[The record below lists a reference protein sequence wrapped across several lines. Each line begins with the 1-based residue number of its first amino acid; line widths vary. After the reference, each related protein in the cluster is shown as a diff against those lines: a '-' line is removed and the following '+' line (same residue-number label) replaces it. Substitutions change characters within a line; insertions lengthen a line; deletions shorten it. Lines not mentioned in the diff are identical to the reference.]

1 MICWNEEKTIDLS
14 LKSIADFADEVVIVD
29 TGSFDNTL
37 KVAQDTMDKLSLSGQ
52 IKQKKITKLVDARL
66 ESLQLCNGDWVLM
79 QDSNLVLSNALKHE
93 IIKNMKNRPKFGG
106 AVKSLNLMGDYSHF
120 FENRAFMDY
129 HRIFVKRDEIKWL
142 TNVDRPVFLGKI
154 ISYNFWAVN
163 LSRVRPAWRYWLRG
177 EPFDRRYYDNRA
189 KKSDIQ
195 NKWLRSV
202 KYPSLIKYV
211 KSKTSLTR
219 KDVKH
224 IVPGWL
230 RDVIRK
236 FEKPE
241 GYQNIANIQ
250 YHWQKEDK
258 YHSILEYI
266 ENTKGLTIED
276 VKELAPEWFLG
287 QLVVEAKR
295 LTPAY
300 KLGLPE
306 VIREEME
313 DPRYKLIY
321 EDDEIVGRWPEL

>member
-1 MICWNEEKTIDLS
+1 MRITSSMICWNEEKTIDLS

-37 KVAQDTMDKLSLSGQ
+37 KIAQETMDKLRISGQ

-93 IIKNMKNRPKFGG
+93 ITKNMKIHPNFIG
-106 AVKSLNLMGDYSHF
+106 ALKSLNLMGDYSHF
-120 FENRAFMDY
+120 FENRAFMAY
-129 HRIFVKRDEIKWL
+129 HNVFVKRDEIKWN
-142 TNVDRPVFLGKI
+142 TNIDRPVFLGKTI
-154 ISYNFWAVN
+154 NYRCWAVN

-177 EPFDRRYYDNRA
+177 EQFDRRYYDNKA
-189 KKSDIQ
+189 KKSDI
-195 NKWLRSV
+195 N
-202 KYPSLIKYV
+202 PSLVEYV
-211 KSKTSLTR
+211 KSKIGLTLN
-219 KDVKH
+219 DVKY
-224 IVPGWL
+224 IAPRWL
-230 RDVIRK
+230 RDVISK
-236 FEKPE
+236 YEKPK
-241 GYQNIANIQ
+241 GHQNIANIQ

-266 ENTKGLTIED
+266 ENTKGITFKDI
-276 VKELAPEWFLG
+276 KELAPDWFLR

-313 DPRYKLIY
+313 DPRYRLIY
-321 EDDEIVGRWPEL
+321 KGDEIVGRWPEL